1 MSLNVDGVTFG
12 YTKEREILSDITF
25 QLPFGEAL
33 FLLGPNGTGKTTLL
47 KCINHI
53 VAPQKGKVM
62 ISGEDVADFS
72 PAKRAKKIG
81 YVPQYN
87 NHVFPM
93 NVIDTI
99 MMGRVSFAGYKMRGV
114 DKDKVFDLIE
124 KLNLQKFAFKTIDQ
138 MSGGE
143 RQRVFIA
150 RALAQEPEILILDEP
165 TSSLDLKNQMFTLEL
180 ITELAHKNGLGVI
193 LSIHDL
199 NLTSLFADKVM
210 ILKESKI
217 HSYGTPEETLT
228 EEHIRKVYG
237 VETAVTS
244 EDGYP
249 HVRLK
254 KRTWQR

>member
-1 MSLNVDGVTFG
+1 MSLQVDGVTFG
-12 YTKEREILSDITF
+12 YTKEKEILSDITF
-25 QLPFGEAL
+25 ELPYGKSL

-62 ISGEDVADFS
+62 IGGEDVAGFS

-99 MMGRVSFAGYKMRGV
+99 MMGRIAFAGYKMRGA

-150 RALAQEPEILILDEP
+150 RALAQEPELLILDEP

-180 ITELAHKNGLGVI
+180 ITDLAHKNGLGVI

-199 NLTSLFADKVM
+199 NLTSLFADQVM

-217 HSYGTPEETLT
+217 HSYGTPKETLT
-228 EEHIRKVYG
+228 KEHIREVYG
-237 VETAVTS
+237 VETAVTM
-244 EDGYP
+244 EDGDP

-254 KRTWQR
+254 RNRI

>member
-1 MSLNVDGVTFG
+1 MSLLVDNVTFG
-12 YTKEREILSDITF
+12 YTKEREVLSDISF
-25 QLPFGEAL
+25 ELPFGEAL

-53 VAPQKGKVM
+53 VAPQKGKVL
-62 ISGEDVADFS
+62 IDGEDVAGFS

-93 NVIDTI
+93 NVIDTV
-99 MMGRVSFAGYKMRGV
+99 MMGRISFAGYKMRGI
-114 DKDKVFDLIE
+114 DKDIVFDLIE
-124 KLNLQKFAFKTIDQ
+124 KMDLQKFAFKTIDQ

-165 TSSLDLKNQMFTLEL
+165 TSSLDLKNQMFTLNL
-180 ITELAHKNGLGVI
+180 ITELAHKSGLGVI

-199 NLTSLFADKVM
+199 NLTSLFADQVM
-210 ILKESKI
+210 ILKESRI
-217 HSYGTPEETLT
+217 HSYGNPKETLT
-228 EEHIRKVYG
+228 EEHIRDVYG
-237 VETAVTS
+237 VETAVTM
-244 EDGYP
+244 EEGDL
-249 HVRLK
+249 HVRLRK
-254 KRTWQR
+254 N